1 MSVTLAELEIAMTLF
16 LRCRL
21 LALFVL
27 LVCLASSCIVA
38 AEEAATPL
46 PTDPAV
52 RIGTLANGVTYWV
65 RPHATPPGK
74 ITLWLRMGTGSL
86 NEEDGQEGL
95 AHYLEHMAF
104 KGTEHF
110 PAGAL
115 ISYFESIGLRFGQH
129 QNAFTGFD
137 QTTYTLS
144 LPDTRPETLDKGL
157 LYLAD
162 IASRMLLAA
171 EDVDK
176 ERGVILEEKR
186 ARKGVQQR
194 LTDKLLPELLPGSR
208 AARRLPIGLEETIAH
223 LQRDDFVAY
232 YTTWYRPEKVAIL
245 AVGDAPAE
253 AIVEAITKNFA
264 AWTRPQAAPADKGT
278 GIQPY
283 DAILPIVVTDPELTT
298 SSLEAL
304 ALRPRTPVKTVADVR
319 RQLLERLGVWMVNR
333 RIEQRI
339 REGTAPY
346 QRANVSQGV
355 FLGTTEQLNAGA
367 EAAPAAW
374 EEALTAL
381 ITDVQQARL
390 HGFADQ
396 ELVMAKRATM
406 ATAEHMAQTESTQD
420 ALMFIR
426 AMNRAVSLG
435 EQPLSAAQQVEL
447 LRQLLPGIT
456 SAEVAAIFAAN
467 FAPEHR
473 AYVLSLPEQAGVAVP
488 DREEL
493 RQAVEMRL
501 AQPVAPWQS
510 KERPTAL
517 LDTLPQPGTMVEQ
530 TRFAPLDIT
539 QVTFSNNV
547 RVHYRFMDFKKGE
560 ATVLIT
566 LAGGAI
572 RENAEQRGL
581 TEMATLA
588 LSTPATTQLSSTD
601 IRDIMTGKK
610 IAVEGRMTD
619 DTVVLSVAG
628 ASEALEDG
636 LQLAHVLLQEAR
648 VEPASVALWKDQK
661 LQELAAART
670 RISSRAREAAALAL
684 SGNDPRRAPLTPEQ
698 VKARTEALP
707 TAQAWLD
714 TLLHTAPMEVAIVGD
729 IPESRAL
736 ELAAQYLGS
745 LPPRPRY
752 DPSLTPLR
760 QVAGF
765 TGPLERALDV
775 ETITPRAHP
784 ILLWRCADWQDVRGR
799 RLMQIASL
807 ILERRVLREVREER
821 GLTYSTTVYAQSSK
835 VYPDTSALHV
845 EFTADPDKVAEAAAL
860 AKAVVERF
868 VAEGPSDAEMD
879 TVRKQLQ
886 NILGTTY
893 KEPRFWIDVLS
904 DLEYHGMQ
912 LQDLEGAIDKFLAF
926 SKDEV
931 AAEMRKAVVPE
942 RFAMILARPKAP
954 STAEE
959 RRSTN

>member
-1 MSVTLAELEIAMTLF
+1 MVLF
-16 LRCRL
+16 LRHRL
-21 LALFVL
+21 LVLFVL

-38 AEEAATPL
+38 AEEADTPL

-65 RPHATPPGK
+65 RPHATPSGK
-74 ITLWLRMGTGSL
+74 ITLWMRVGTGSL

-110 PAGAL
+110 PAGEL
-115 ISYFESIGLRFGQH
+115 VSYFESIGLRFGQH

-162 IASRMLLAA
+162 IASRVRLAA

-176 ERGVILEEKR
+176 ERSVILEENR

-194 LTDKLLPELLPGSR
+194 LTDKLFPELLPGSR
-208 AARRLPIGLEETIAH
+208 AARRLPIGLEETIAR

-232 YTTWYRPEKVAIL
+232 YTTWYRPEKVTIL

-253 AIVEAITKNFA
+253 TVVEAITKNFV
-264 AWTRPQAAPADKGT
+264 AWPRAQAAPADKGT

-283 DAILPIVVTDPELTT
+283 DTILPIIVTDPELTT
-298 SSLEAL
+298 SNIEAL

-319 RQLLERLGVWMVNR
+319 RQLLERLGVWMTNR

-355 FLGTTEQLNAGA
+355 FLGTTEQLNASA

-374 EEALTAL
+374 AEALTAL

-390 HGFADQ
+390 HGFVDQ
-396 ELVMAKRATM
+396 ELEMAKRATL

-420 ALMFIR
+420 ALVFIR
-426 AMNRAVSLG
+426 AMNRAISLG
-435 EQPLSAAQQVEL
+435 ERPLSAAQQVEL

-456 SAEVAAIFAAN
+456 SAEVSATFAAN
-467 FAPEHR
+467 FALEHR
-473 AYVLSLPEQAGVAVP
+473 AYVLSLPEAPGVAIP
-488 DREEL
+488 SREEL
-493 RQAVEMRL
+493 RQAVEKVL
-501 AQPVAPWQS
+501 AQPVPPWQS

-517 LDTLPQPGTMVEQ
+517 LDTPPQPGTIVEQ
-530 TRFAPLDIT
+530 ARFAPLEIT
-539 QVTFSNNV
+539 EVTFSNNV

-560 ATVLIT
+560 VTVLIT
-566 LAGGAI
+566 LAGGTI
-572 RENAEQRGL
+572 RESAEQRGI

-588 LSTPATTQLSSTD
+588 LSSPATTRLSSTD

-619 DTVVLSVAG
+619 DTVVLSVTG
-628 ASEALEDG
+628 APEALEDG

-648 VEPASVALWKDQK
+648 IEPANVTLWKDQK
-661 LQELAAART
+661 LQDLASART
-670 RISSRAREAAALAL
+670 RIDSRAREAAALAL
-684 SGNDPRRAPLTPEQ
+684 SGNDPRRALLVSEQ

-707 TAQAWLD
+707 AAQAWLD

-729 IPESRAL
+729 IPENQAL
-736 ELAAQYLGS
+736 ELAAKYLGS
-745 LPPRPRY
+745 LPPRPRH
-752 DPSLTPLR
+752 DPSLAPLR
-760 QVAGF
+760 QVTGF
-765 TGPLERALDV
+765 TGPVERTLDI

-799 RLMQIASL
+799 RLMLIASR
-807 ILERRVLREVREER
+807 ILERRVRRAVREER
-821 GLTYSTTVYAQSSK
+821 GLTYSTAVYALPSK
-835 VYPDTSALHV
+835 VYPDTSALYV

-860 AKAVVERF
+860 AKSVVERF
-868 VAEGPSDAEMD
+868 AAEGPSDEEME

-886 NILGTTY
+886 NNLETMY
-893 KEPRFWIDVLS
+893 KEPRYWVDLLS
-904 DLEYHGMQ
+904 DLEYHGSK
-912 LQDLEGAIDKFLAF
+912 LVDLEGLIEKFLGL
-926 SKDEV
+926 SKAEV
-931 AAEMRKAVVPE
+931 AAEMHKTVVPE
-942 RFAMILARPKAP
+942 RFAMVLARPKAP
-954 STAEE
+954 SAAED
-959 RRSTN
+959 RHITN